1 MPLTL
6 NQFLWLVITLV
17 IVVVATWLILFLHQ
31 LKRTAEEAEKALAEL
46 RHNLQ
51 EFNELQALIKE
62 KAERVGETIE
72 SSRKIASNLAEILGF
87 MTARVIRPSA
97 QYWPLIFPLLQ
108 FLWRHKKKRKEKS
121 HG

>member
-17 IVVVATWLILFLHQ
+17 VVVVATWFVLFLQQ
-31 LKRTAEEAEKALAEL
+31 LRRTAGEAEKTLAEL

-51 EFNELQALIKE
+51 EFNELQAIIRE
-62 KAERVGETIE
+62 KVETLGETVE
-72 SSRKIASNLAEILGF
+72 SSRKIASSLADILGF
-87 MTARVIRPSA
+87 LAIRVVRPASR
-97 QYWPLIFPLLQ
+97 YWPLIFPILQ
-108 FLWRHKKKRKEKS
+108 FLWRQKKKRKEKS